1 MSDPIVRG
9 ARSAGPTPRTAIVGV
24 GRMGSALVRGLISA
38 GFAPAGIQAFDAD
51 PGRLQSA
58 RELGVTACASATEA
72 IHDAAIVIIAV
83 KPQDVP
89 AVLSEIGPSL
99 TGGQTILSIAAG
111 LKTSALR
118 AALPSNCPA
127 GVVRAMP
134 NTPCVVGEGMSVIA
148 GDSPASPEGIAAA
161 KQVLASAG
169 RVAELPEKLLD
180 AATGLSGS
188 GPAYAFAFVQALADG
203 GVAAG
208 LPRPIAVELAA
219 QTLLGASRMVLVGEG
234 HPEQLKDSVMSPG
247 GTTAAGIAALES
259 RAFRA
264 AVIEAVLAA
273 WRRAREMGG
282 DDP

>member
-1 MSDPIVRG
+1 MSDAIVEGGRP
-9 ARSAGPTPRTAIVGV
+9 AGLKSCTAIIGV
-24 GRMGSALVRGLISA
+24 GRMGSALLRGLISA
-38 GFAPAGIQAFDAD
+38 GFAPTDIRAFDAD
-51 PGRLQSA
+51 VDRLLVA
-58 RELGVTACASATEA
+58 REAGVTACTNAVEA
-72 IHDAAIVIIAV
+72 ARGAAIIIIAV

-89 AVLSEIGPSL
+89 AVLAEIGPSL
-99 TGGQTILSIAAG
+99 TAGQNVLSIAAG
-111 LKTSALR
+111 LRTSALR
-118 AALPSNCPA
+118 AALPANCAA

-134 NTPCVVGEGMSVIA
+134 NTPCVVGEGMSVVA
-148 GDSPASPEGIAAA
+148 GDSPASREGIEAT
-161 KQVLASAG
+161 KQVLAAAG

-208 LPRPIAVELAA
+208 LPRPAAVELAA
-219 QTLLGASRMVLVGEG
+219 QTVLGAARMVLAGEG

-247 GTTAAGIAALES
+247 GTTAAGMAALES

-264 AVIEAVLAA
+264 GVMEAVVAA